1 MFCIT
6 YKKIIK
12 CNGLC
17 KYKNKKEYFYNANPY
32 IEIDE
37 NKINNNVTN
46 KVEDIIFNDIFAS
59 TEKICDQNE
68 CFMNN
73 NYIKSI
79 KYENVLLPKIIT
91 FNININE
98 FNILKTYQ
106 NKLNDIFTDEINIKE
121 NIYSLVGIIFNENDN
136 HFICLSLN
144 LSKFF
149 NIGFKNWLYFDDLK
163 GKLEILDNNLLGYQ
177 IIRANKYP
185 CMFIY
190 MIKN

>member
-1 MFCIT
+1 
-6 YKKIIK
+6 
-12 CNGLC
+12 
-17 KYKNKKEYFYNANPY
+17 
-32 IEIDE
+32 
-37 NKINNNVTN
+37 
-46 KVEDIIFNDIFAS
+46 
-59 TEKICDQNE
+59 
-68 CFMNN
+68 MNN